1 VAWDETTDAAELW
14 RRAGT
19 WLGEH
24 PVENAPLLAE
34 VAHLLAAGAAPAGLA
49 CGWWSEDDGAVRG
62 AYVGLPRHTPL
73 LTRMPRAALDELPSR
88 LGPAGGVGV
97 PAAIVDDIVE
107 AWAAAGTRLVPGRVF
122 TVHVLDGT
130 PGPPAAVGHARVA
143 GPDDR
148 ALLHRW
154 FDQLMAGLPGDPSD
168 RAFVVDEPLATGA
181 MVLWEVDDRPVAMC
195 GRSGVLA
202 DTMRMGACY
211 APGGEVG
218 HVEAVFAAAVLEARH
233 HASNVTVLAGA
244 DDEGEAARLAAS
256 GFVAKATRVALT
268 ARDDC

>member
-1 VAWDETTDAAELW
+1 MAWEETTDAAELW

-130 PGPPAAVGHARVA
+130 PGPPAAVGHWSWAWAPSAGRPALCSPGPASRSGAWVARVA
-143 GPDDR
+143 PTTCRQR
-148 ALLHRW
+148 A
-154 FDQLMAGLPGDPSD
+154 G
-168 RAFVVDEPLATGA
+168 
-181 MVLWEVDDRPVAMC
+181 
-195 GRSGVLA
+195 
-202 DTMRMGACY
+202 
-211 APGGEVG
+211 
-218 HVEAVFAAAVLEARH
+218 
-233 HASNVTVLAGA
+233 
-244 DDEGEAARLAAS
+244 
-256 GFVAKATRVALT
+256 
-268 ARDDC
+268 